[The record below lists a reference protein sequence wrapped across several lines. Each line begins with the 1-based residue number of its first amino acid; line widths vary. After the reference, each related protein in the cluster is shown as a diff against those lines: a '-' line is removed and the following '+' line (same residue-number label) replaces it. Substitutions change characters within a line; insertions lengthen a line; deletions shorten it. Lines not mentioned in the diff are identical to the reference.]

1 MVHSVETFVKKTQF
15 RVKPNA
21 LGKRTERIFLGGKGN
36 KPKSFVVSA
45 FSVYTVKIFVIF
57 SPFNGMFN

>member
-21 LGKRTERIFLGGKGN
+21 LGKRTERIFRGEKEIN
-36 KPKSFVVSA
+36 PKALWYRHSLF
-45 FSVYTVKIFVIF
+45 TL
-57 SPFNGMFN
+57 